1 MTRPQTID
9 RVALAI
15 RKLTEALIAQDQRQI
30 GVHETVRTA
39 EADHYRGRWSARLA
53 LSAMGHDP

>member
-30 GVHETVRTA
+30 GGHETVITA
-39 EADHYRGRWSARLA
+39 QADLREALRAAFGMKEPAE
-53 LSAMGHDP
+53 